1 MDMRNFSLSGIL
13 KTILV
18 LCLAVLAALLAWAI
32 VLYVAGMDLTWW
44 ARAIILVC
52 LGATVVIIL
61 LLRKMWRKKQEMK
74 FVDGIVGSDMPGNIS
89 AAGDASREVKRRFRE
104 AVTTLRKSHLKGKG
118 NPLYVLPWYLVV
130 GRSGSG
136 KSTAIK
142 SARLSSPFGDINRIS
157 GVEGTRNCDWW
168 FFDDSV
174 VIDTA
179 GRYSV
184 HRNEELDKSEWHAF
198 LEHLVRYRKKEP
210 INGIIVTVEADQIL
224 RENPETV
231 EEEGRILRKRID
243 EVIHVMG
250 AKFPIYLMITKCDLV
265 SGLDR
270 FCRLLPEP
278 ARDQAMGAMNHDG
291 ETDIV
296 RLVDKTMDAV
306 VNKLKDIRLILAG
319 RDEVRGRYHI
329 DPDVL
334 VFPGEMERL
343 RNGLMV
349 FCKGAFKDNP
359 FQELPPLRG
368 IYFSSGRQSGVPV
381 TAKNEDTGPRE
392 NRELP
397 GTGYGFFL
405 HDFFAKILPADR
417 HLYAM
422 TQSARQWN
430 RITHNLWLTG
440 FITVVVIC
448 CILLTHSWNEN
459 KAAINTISPDYR
471 ETILFTEDPVRDID
485 IVADFGRQ
493 IRQLQSINENRR
505 TPRLGLNASIRLEE
519 KLKQRYAR
527 RFHERFEAGI
537 HSGIEKEITAGGWE
551 QNQFEPAVRYI
562 PFITRRI
569 NLVKA
574 RFAGADWE
582 ELSRMPD
589 PDYSLMTEGENNGG
603 RVRSGEALDRYR
615 KAYIDYLTWQKDPD
629 AMNRSLAGM
638 QRLLDN
644 YFSEERGDLR
654 WLTTW
659 ADTHLRGDTVTLRDF
674 WGGTDTDPHQVSVPP
689 AFTSAGRELIG
700 RFVTDELN
708 AAVDGSLRIAKARES
723 FETWYRRSYFD
734 AWTAF
739 CNGFST
745 GLNLFET
752 NRQRENA
759 LERLAGNDSP
769 YISLID
775 VLDTELFPDKDSA
788 SWPDIQTPSGSDDAY
803 ADWQRRVGAFSKIL
817 HAAQQAGEEDDSDGS
832 ALMEQ
837 AGREAQRQ
845 AQRRMGR
852 RTRFVAGM
860 AMEHMDEQTA
870 ARSLESYDRYRE
882 ALAEFSGVTA
892 SRAVAY
898 RIARAGFED
907 NAGDAK
913 SPLFAAKNA
922 AAEIKS
928 LLKDAANPA
937 SNLSDENSDPLWRMM
952 EEPVDLLWQYAV
964 SQAGC
969 RLQDAW
975 DENVISRVRGIG
987 DRRRVS
993 SMLFE
998 GGLIDDFM
1006 NGPARPFIRQSSA
1019 RGYSPRQREGTAIAF
1034 QPGFFH
1040 YLRAGRN
1047 WETIG
1052 EASGDSHSLT
1062 IEAFPTGVNPEARIK
1077 PYMTRLTL
1085 KGGGNSHV
1093 LENRQFPVRRT
1104 FHWSPAD
1111 DGPVVLEILFENMTL
1126 RRTYTGYCAFG
1137 RFLSEFSE
1145 GTRVFSPDDFPDR
1158 ITEMRRI
1165 GVTEIEVRFRIPES
1179 QAEPVIRLKNAL
1191 PGGPPGRIIAC
1202 N

>member
-1 MDMRNFSLSGIL
+1 MRNFSLSGIL

-18 LCLAVLAALLAWAI
+18 LCLATLAALLAWAI
-32 VLYVAGMDLTWW
+32 VLYVLGMDLQWW
-44 ARAIILVC
+44 TRAIILVC
-52 LGATVVIIL
+52 LGATIVMIL
-61 LLRKMWRKKQEMK
+61 LFRKMWLKKKEMK

-89 AAGDASREVKRRFRE
+89 AIDDASREVKRRFRE
-104 AVTTLRKSHLKGKG
+104 AVTTLKKSHLKGKG

-142 SARLSSPFGDINRIS
+142 SARLPSPFGDINRIS

-224 RENPETV
+224 RENPETI

-265 SGLDR
+265 SGINR
-270 FCRLLPEP
+270 FCRLLPES

-291 ETDIV
+291 ETDIA

-319 RDEVRGRYHI
+319 RDEVRGRHHI
-329 DPDVL
+329 DPDVM
-334 VFPGEMERL
+334 VFPEEMERL

-368 IYFSSGRQSGVPV
+368 IYFSSGCQSGIPV
-381 TAKNEDTGPRE
+381 TAKNEDAAPRE

-397 GTGYGFFL
+397 GTGYGYFL

-448 CILLTHSWNEN
+448 GILLTHSWNEN

-471 ETILFTEDPVRDID
+471 ETILFTEDPVHDID

-493 IRQLQSINENRR
+493 IKQLKTINANRR
-505 TPRLGLNASIRLEE
+505 MPRLGLNASIRLEE
-519 KLKQRYAR
+519 QLKQRYVK
-527 RFHERFEAGI
+527 RFYERFEAGI
-537 HSGIEKEITAGGWE
+537 HSRIEKEITEGGWE

-562 PFITRRI
+562 PFLARRI

-574 RFAGADWE
+574 RFAGADRE

-589 PDYSLMTEGENNGG
+589 PDYSLMIQMENTEG
-603 RVRSGEALDRYR
+603 RIRSGEALDRYR
-615 KAYIDYLTWQKDPD
+615 KAYIDYLTWQKDPNP
-629 AMNRSLAGM
+629 MNRSLAGM

-659 ADTHLRGDTVTLRDF
+659 ANDHLRGDTVTLRDF
-674 WGGTDTDPHQVSVPP
+674 WGGNINDPDRISVPP
-689 AFTSAGRELIG
+689 AFTNAGRELIG

-708 AAVDGSLRIAKARES
+708 AAVDGSLRIANARET
-723 FETWYRRSYFD
+723 FETWYRRSYYD
-734 AWTAF
+734 AWMAF
-739 CNGFST
+739 CNGFSR
-745 GLNLFET
+745 GLDLFET
-752 NRQRENA
+752 NRQKDNA

-769 YISLID
+769 YLRLID
-775 VLDTELFPDKDSA
+775 VLNTELFPDKDSA
-788 SWPDIQTPSGSDDAY
+788 SWPDMQTPSGSDDAY
-803 ADWQRRVGAFSKIL
+803 ADWLRRVGAFGTIL
-817 HAAQQAGEEDDSDGS
+817 HAARQTRDEDDSGGS
-832 ALMEQ
+832 PLLEH

-852 RTRFVAGM
+852 RTRFAASM
-860 AMEHMDEQTA
+860 TMEHMDEQTVS
-870 ARSLESYDRYRE
+870 RSLEAYDRYQE
-882 ALAEFSGVTA
+882 ALAEFSGITA
-892 SRAVAY
+892 SRTVAH
-898 RIARAGFED
+898 RLAKAGFED
-907 NAGDAK
+907 NPGDAR

-922 AAEIKS
+922 VSEIKG
-928 LLKDAANPA
+928 LLDDTTNPV
-937 SNLSDENSDPLWRMM
+937 SNPSDERGDPLWRMIG
-952 EEPVDLLWQYAV
+952 EPVDLLWQYAV
-964 SQAGC
+964 NQAGC
-969 RLQDAW
+969 RLQETW
-975 DENVISRVRGIG
+975 DESVISRVRGIG
-987 DRRRVS
+987 ERRRVS

-1006 NGPARPFIRQSSA
+1006 SGPARPFMRQSSA
-1019 RGYSPRQREGTAIAF
+1019 RGFFPRQQEGAAIAF
-1034 QPGFFH
+1034 RPGFFH

-1052 EASGDSHSLT
+1052 EASGGSHTLT

-1077 PYMTRLTL
+1077 PYMTRLIL
-1085 KGGGNSHV
+1085 ESGSDPHI

-1111 DGPVVLEILFENMTL
+1111 DGAVALEILFENMTL

-1137 RFLSEFSE
+1137 RFLNEFSE
-1145 GTRVFSPDDFPDR
+1145 GTRIFSPDDFPDR
-1158 ITEMRRI
+1158 KTELKRI
-1165 GVTEIEVRFRIPES
+1165 GVTEIEVRFRIPQN
-1179 QAEPVIRLKNAL
+1179 QAQPVIRLKNAL
-1191 PGGPPGRIIAC
+1191 PGGPPGRIVAC